1 MADTVTHT
9 LEVAAGSLVYD
20 VTEGS
25 TDGHRPLF
33 LIGHP
38 MGSSGFA
45 ALASHFPERTIVRY
59 DPRGCERSRVA
70 DADHSPR
77 QNAADVHQLIGL
89 LGGGPVDVFGSSG
102 GAVTGLALVA
112 QHPDDVA
119 ILVAHEPPILAVL
132 PDARLVREA
141 FRQVT
146 GDYHEHGF
154 GAGMAR
160 FIILTSIEGEFT
172 ARHLELPAPGPS
184 QVRASDQGRR
194 RARRRAPLGCLRPGD
209 RLRTRRERRHRGAD
223 EGRDRSRGRVTHS
236 SARTR
241 GRRGGEDPG
250 RRAGVVPQP
259 SWRVQRRGWSLRGP
273 AGGIRDRASPRPLD
287 RRSVRKGR
295 TAAAIAPRSSL
306 TDRCAFSVSAS
317 EVGHASAAIRVIP
330 LTSRTRCRWLVR

>member
-45 ALASHFPERTIVRY
+45 ALASHFPKRTIVRY

-172 ARHLELPAPGPS
+172 ARHLELPAPDP
-184 QVRASDQGRR
+184 
-194 RARRRAPLGCLRPGD
+194 ARFGLP
-209 RLRTRRERRHRGAD
+209 TRDDG
-223 EGRDRSRGRVTHS
+223 GRDDVLLSGVSDPVIDFELDANAVTAAPTRVVI
-236 SARTR
+236 A
-241 GRRGGEDPG
+241 
-250 RRAGVVPQP
+250 AGV
-259 SWRVQRRGWSLRGP
+259 
-273 AGGIRDRASPRPLD
+273 
-287 RRSVRKGR
+287 
-295 TAAAIAPRSSL
+295 
-306 TDRCAFSVSAS
+306 
-317 EVGHASAAIRVIP
+317 E
-330 LTSRTRCRWLVR
+330 SRTRVPGRAAGEVARILGGELALFPSHHGGFSGGDGPYAGQPEAFATALRRVLSTAGP